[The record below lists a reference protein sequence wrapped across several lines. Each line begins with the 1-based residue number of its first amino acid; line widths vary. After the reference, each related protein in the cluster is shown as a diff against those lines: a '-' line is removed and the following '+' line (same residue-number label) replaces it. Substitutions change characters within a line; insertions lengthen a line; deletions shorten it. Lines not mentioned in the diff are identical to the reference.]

1 MNDEPVMTNKGFIR
15 ILFILFSVSSCCPF
29 WSAGKRPVIVDT
41 FSGSYTL
48 ISASFSEPVKLS
60 VNGAPTTDILGQM
73 KSYGWW
79 GIQAVENQDPMTR
92 NDVLPTLSLNK
103 RTQINLYVTASV
115 EYIRGFKISE
125 GRSFIDLCEYQFHYL
140 IDEKG
145 KIVIDYP
152 NTIQLAGEASPL
164 RNIQIDVSSLGLIII
179 RYSTSCYDV
188 AKGAW
193 IRGDMTLV
201 YNRTEVTDSIVRESI

>member
-1 MNDEPVMTNKGFIR
+1 M
-15 ILFILFSVSSCCPF
+15 
-29 WSAGKRPVIVDT
+29 
-41 FSGSYTL
+41 
-48 ISASFSEPVKLS
+48 
-60 VNGAPTTDILGQM
+60 
-73 KSYGWW
+73 
-79 GIQAVENQDPMTR
+79 
-92 NDVLPTLSLNK
+92 
-103 RTQINLYVTASV
+103 
-115 EYIRGFKISE
+115 
-125 GRSFIDLCEYQFHYL
+125 CEYQFHYL

-188 AKGAW
+188 AKAAW

-201 YNRTEVTDSIVRESI
+201 YNRTEGADSIVRESI

>member
-1 MNDEPVMTNKGFIR
+1 MSDCRINAFMTNKSFIKL
-15 ILFILFSVSSCCPF
+15 LFILFSVSSCCPF

-48 ISASFSEPVKLS
+48 ISA
-60 VNGAPTTDILGQM
+60 
-73 KSYGWW
+73 
-79 GIQAVENQDPMTR
+79 TR

-103 RTQINLYVTASV
+103 RTQINFYVPASV
-115 EYIRGFKISE
+115 DYMRDFKISE